1 MYFWVA
7 DLTCISHV
15 PASPCVFSRPLM
27 YTILDPLALA
37 QIFILFPA
45 ADYGHRYHFNT
56 SMLHMQ

>member
-1 MYFWVA
+1 
-7 DLTCISHV
+7 
-15 PASPCVFSRPLM
+15 M